1 MKLITING
9 IIGWDVSTRDI
20 QIALEQA
27 ADEDIKVEISSPG
40 GFVYPGL
47 YIFNLLK
54 NYSGKVHTHLM
65 GLAASMASVI
75 AMAGDKIT
83 AESNSVFM
91 IHNASLVAMGDFRI
105 MQKASSISEGISN
118 MIAKTYA
125 ARTGKAV
132 SEIQSL
138 MNAETYFFGDE
149 SQKAGFVDEVYESKT
164 KTTKEEAMAIAQA
177 SIMDCNAILKDPE
190 KNGVEDIEKVAAMT
204 TDIKPQKGAAQYTAI
219 GAEDD
224 DIQTKEHD
232 TMDLNELMAKEPA
245 LHTQVEALKKS
256 SFDDGVKAGL
266 EKTQAKIKIATAYL
280 ASDVYPA
287 AIKNLAVQVLNG
299 EKEQAALDGAVTVYD
314 AMKEAMKQ
322 ETVMAEAGE
331 LPETPN
337 APDALSQDGTINNE
351 ADFQASIAWI
361 KGM

>member
-105 MQKASSISEGISN
+105 MQKAASISEGISN

-125 ARTGKAV
+125 ARTGKALA
-132 SEIQSL
+132 EIQSL
-138 MNAETYFFGDE
+138 MNSETYFFGDE

-164 KTTKEEAMAIAQA
+164 KATKDAAVAMAQA
-177 SIMDCNAILKDPE
+177 AIMACRETLLDPE
-190 KNGVEDIEKVAAMT
+190 KMGDDIEKVAAMM
-204 TDIKPQKGAAQYTAI
+204 TDIKPQGDAAQYTAI
-219 GAEDD
+219 GAEDN
-224 DIQTKEHD
+224 DIQTKESD

-245 LHTQVEALKKS
+245 LHTQVEALKKC

-322 ETVMAEAGE
+322 ETVMAEAGK